1 MPLMV
6 YPEQEERLCSTLLTQ
21 VDPLPV
27 RIVRGP
33 NIGEIIKNERMPEE
47 LNATVAIKVADKITT
62 DHIIPGGGRMKYRS
76 NMREYSKYLFETIDP
91 NCYERAKKIKE
102 GCLSNIIVGGVSYG
116 QGLFRGA
123 CGPLPNVHGRGGR
136 HRLVLR
142 TDPHRQSGQFW
153 HTAPDF
159 QERIGL
165 RPGRQVG
172 DTRYEEPDHE
182 GRASEGEGRDS
193 RRAYGSALTRR
204 QKLIVLIR
212 GALNLVTDNQDR

>member
-21 VDPLPV
+21 VHPLPV

-47 LNATVAIKVADKITT
+47 LNATVAIKVVDKITT

-76 NMREYSKYLFETIDP
+76 NMREYSKYPFETIDP

-116 QGLFRGA
+116 QGSSAEHAALCPMSMGVEAVIAYSF
-123 CGPLPNVHGRGGR
+123 
-136 HRLVLR
+136 
-142 TDPHRQSGQFW
+142 
-153 HTAPDF
+153 
-159 QERIGL
+159 ERIHT
-165 RPGRQVG
+165 
-172 DTRYEEPDHE
+172 D
-182 GRASEGEGRDS
+182 
-193 RRAYGSALTRR
+193 
-204 QKLIVLIR
+204 
-212 GALNLVTDNQDR
+212 NLVNSGILPLTFKNGSDYDQGDKLEIPGMKNLIMKGEPLKVKDVTLGEPIGQL